1 MPAKPNICLVSP
13 ARNEGPYLLEWIA
26 WHRVIGFD
34 DIVVLTHDCTDGSDG
49 LLDALANHGF
59 VRHLRHQPSDS
70 ESPLGSAYRC
80 ARQDPQV
87 VAADWVMALD
97 TDEFLQVFAGDGSIH
112 DLIRLNGQHCLG
124 MAVNW
129 KVFGSNEQTIWTD
142 EFVRHQFTRA
152 AEGQVRANMHYKS
165 IFRDLK
171 DFARMASH
179 TPRRYSGQ
187 WGGDN
192 IWVDS
197 EGAPLRAVQLGGKPK
212 HSRAIAM
219 RRITH
224 QAAQVNHYAVKSS
237 EGFSLKGT
245 RKSGAARVY
254 RHDEEFFETYNRNE
268 SEDLSALSH
277 EATFAVEYAKLLA
290 VPEVERLHHACCAS
304 YVAQLCQHARIAP
317 DTDARY
323 LHHMALSQ

>member
-1 MPAKPNICLVSP
+1 MPAKPSICLVSP

-34 DIVVLTHDCTDGSDG
+34 DIVVLTHDCTDGSDV
-49 LLDALANHGF
+49 LLDTLASHGF
-59 VRHLRHQPSDS
+59 VRHRRHQPSDS
-70 ESPLGSAYRC
+70 ESPLGSAYRR

-112 DLIRLNGQHCLG
+112 DLMRLNGQHCLG
-124 MAVNW
+124 MAINW
-129 KVFGSNEQTIWTD
+129 KVFGNNEQTTWTD
-142 EFVRHQFTRA
+142 EFVRHQFTRV

-165 IFRDLK
+165 IFRELGN
-171 DFARMASH
+171 FARMASH
-179 TPRRYSGQ
+179 TPRRYSGN

-197 EGAPLRAVQLGGKPK
+197 EGVPLRAVRLVNEPK

-224 QAAQVNHYAVKSS
+224 VAAQVSHYAVKSV
-237 EGFSLKGT
+237 EGFALKGT
-245 RKSGAARVY
+245 RKSGAARIY
-254 RHDEEFFETYNRNE
+254 RHDAEFFETYNRNE
-268 SEDLSALSH
+268 AEDLSALSR
-277 EATFAVEYAKLLA
+277 EVAFAAEYAKLLA
-290 VPEVERLHHACCAS
+290 VPQVEHLHHACCAN
-304 YVAQLCQHARIAP
+304 YVAQLCQHAGVTP
-317 DTDARY
+317 ETDARY
-323 LHHMALSQ
+323 LHHIALSQ

>member
-1 MPAKPNICLVSP
+1 MPAKPSICLVSP

-26 WHRVIGFD
+26 WHRVSGFD
-34 DIVVLTHDCTDGSDG
+34 DIVILTHDCTDGSDV
-49 LLDALANHGF
+49 LLDTLANQGF
-59 VRHLRHQPSDS
+59 IRHLRHQPSES

-97 TDEFLQVFAGDGSIH
+97 TDEFLQVSAGDGSIH
-112 DLIRLNGQHCLG
+112 DLMRLNGQYCLG
-124 MAVNW
+124 MAINW
-129 KVFGSNEQTIWTD
+129 KVFGSNAQTAWAD

-179 TPRRYSGQ
+179 TPRRYSGN

-197 EGAPLRAVQLGGKPK
+197 EGAPLRAVRLVNEPK

-224 QAAQVNHYAVKSS
+224 VAAQVNHYAVKS
-237 EGFSLKGT
+237 T
-245 RKSGAARVY
+245 
-254 RHDEEFFETYNRNE
+254 
-268 SEDLSALSH
+268 
-277 EATFAVEYAKLLA
+277 
-290 VPEVERLHHACCAS
+290 
-304 YVAQLCQHARIAP
+304 
-317 DTDARY
+317 
-323 LHHMALSQ
+323 